1 MSINEL
7 AGTVSEINYEN
18 FQKNQEEYNDEL
30 LETFKKTNLESA
42 VNDVKSAF
50 DFMAMSAH
58 VPYLNK
64 MYELKV
70 KHLRNAFKKNKDTT
84 EDDSEEP
91 SEQIQSEGQPPP
103 DVEMSD
109 FANQPSRTTIS
120 QQEPTTTSTQ
130 DDIMDEDPEVSN
142 INDIE
147 SVGDLPTTNTPQ
159 VISNTTSDLD
169 ELAEGF
175 GEAAADTSFLD
186 EIPVIGIITGLLGVA
201 SVVMEGIEGS
211 KDDDTPP
218 PTPIPEAQLTSG
230 FQSGFSG

>member
-1 MSINEL
+1 M
-7 AGTVSEINYEN
+7 
-18 FQKNQEEYNDEL
+18 
-30 LETFKKTNLESA
+30 
-42 VNDVKSAF
+42 F
-50 DFMAMSAH
+50 D
-58 VPYLNK
+58 
-64 MYELKV
+64 LKV
-70 KHLRNAFKKNKDTT
+70 KHLRKAFKKTKDTT
-84 EDDSEEP
+84 EDGNSEEP
-91 SEQIQSEGQPPP
+91 SIQSEGQPQP

-109 FANQPSRTTIS
+109 FSNLPKTNRTTIS
-120 QQEPTTTSTQ
+120 QGEEPSTTSTQ
-130 DDIMDEDPEVSN
+130 DSIMDEDGDVSN

-230 FQSGFSG
+230 FQSGITG